1 MITRDYIT
9 RMIQVLAQAL
19 AKVLGLKESHQYP
32 EALRE
37 IDETGLK
44 LLGLNLSLVE
54 RLPDDQI
61 MRLFGSDESLS
72 IPKCYAIA
80 KLLKEKGHI
89 QELMGD
95 EEGSFQEYLKSAGLF
110 VEAALASERS
120 AAADYEADADFV
132 IEKLSEYEIPLETE
146 AKIFGYYEHT
156 GRFDRAEDALID
168 LIDRDPSFADKG
180 IAFYERL
187 LALSEEELLRGG
199 LPRGEVE
206 EALAELVRKK
216 EMPPSV

>member
-61 MRLFGSDESLS
+61 MRLFGSDESLA

-80 KLLKEKGHI
+80 RLLEEKGHI

-110 VEAALASERS
+110 VDVALASDRS
-120 AAADYEADADFV
+120 AVADCEANADFV
-132 IEKLSEYEIPLETE
+132 IEKLSEYEIPPATE
-146 AKIFGYYEHT
+146 EKIFRYYEHVGKF
-156 GRFDRAEDALID
+156 GRGKDVLYD
-168 LIDRDPSFADKG
+168 LVERDSSFIEEG
-180 IAFYERL
+180 MAFYRRL
-187 LALSEEELLRGG
+187 LALPDDELVRGG